1 MHLTPHSELFSED
14 FHAYSVG
21 VNGQKTEMFVDKE
34 SFYRGYDEGT
44 TETYECLLRRIVI
57 SKTSKISSKQQEQ

>member
-21 VNGQKTEMFVDKE
+21 VNGQKTEVFIDKE

-44 TETYECLLRRIVI
+44 TENKMFTRRIVI
-57 SKTSKISSKQQEQ
+57 SKTSEISSEQQEQ